1 VRGNCDLG
9 PLKYQVVLY
18 FFRNIHFSTALLL
31 VLYVFG
37 LHFTA
42 LAGWFPVVRDTADA
56 GLLYMD
62 IFGSAAANS
71 FTSSLLAVLLVTVQT
86 IMINSI
92 ADQFRLMEPRSWLPG
107 AAFALITALLPSF
120 LYISATLVASF
131 FVVWSLRFL
140 FYSYKS
146 SKSPLYVFDIALCIG
161 GGSLFYPRA
170 MLIIPALFIA
180 VGIMRSWGARE
191 YLVFLTGLIL
201 PLLLGWTW
209 YFWYDR
215 GGEFFQRHVSD
226 VFNWP
231 QMVTG
236 LDISGEWPGLTVI
249 ALLFLFF
256 VFNIFSYMRG
266 KSILVQK
273 SVTVM
278 FWLLVF
284 GGLHIFF
291 CTDWQWNRFLLVSAP
306 AGLLLAYSYEDMKP
320 LYAEILHL
328 IILTAVFGLQ
338 FMQISVS

>member
-1 VRGNCDLG
+1 MRGNCDLG

-31 VLYVFG
+31 ILYVIG
-37 LHFTA
+37 LHFIA
-42 LAGWFPVVRDTADA
+42 LAGWFPVMHNTADA
-56 GLLYMD
+56 GLLYTD
-62 IFGSAAANS
+62 IFGNAAANR
-71 FTSSLLAVLLVTVQT
+71 FISSILAVVLVTTQSV
-86 IMINSI
+86 MINSI
-92 ADQFRLMEPRSWLPG
+92 ADQFRLMDSRSWLPG

-120 LYISATLVASF
+120 LYISAALVASL
-131 FVVWSLRFL
+131 FVVWSLRFV
-140 FYSYKS
+140 FHSYKS
-146 SKSPLYVFDIALCIG
+146 SKSPLTVFDVALCIG

-180 VGIMRSWGARE
+180 VGIMRSWGVRE
-191 YLVFLTGLIL
+191 YLVFLAGLIL

-209 YFWYDR
+209 YFWHDR
-215 GGEFFQRHVSD
+215 GEEFFQRHVSD
-226 VFNWP
+226 VFNSP
-231 QMVTG
+231 QLVTG

-278 FWLLVF
+278 LWLLVF

-291 CTDWQWNRFLLVSAP
+291 CTDWQWNRFVLVSAP

-328 IILTAVFGLQ
+328 IILTAAFGLQ
-338 FMQISVS
+338 IMQISVS